1 MTRYLLDTNIL
12 VHLLRGRSDVARN
25 LQRVGV
31 RNCFMSEIS
40 MIELYYGAECSNNK
54 EKNIRKVDELLK
66 WFEPIPVTESIRE
79 ICRQKAQLR
88 KTGQLI
94 EDFDLMIGCTAKT
107 ENMVLVTENV
117 SHLSRIEGVK
127 IENWVER

>member
-1 MTRYLLDTNIL
+1 
-12 VHLLRGRSDVARN
+12 
-25 LQRVGV
+25 
-31 RNCFMSEIS
+31 MSEIS